1 MPAPSTPTSPSANSS
16 GVTPAKQQI
25 SKEHINEGIRATTMP
40 VLYREAAAVWGRRP
54 AFARRTKSTGAKDK
68 IAVWQPTGFDSL
80 YAEGA
85 ALAAALVELGIA
97 AKDRIG
103 MLADNRIEW
112 IIANYG
118 IQLAGCADV
127 PRGADV
133 TPADVT
139 FILPHAGATACFVE
153 TLDLWKRIEPVK
165 NEMPNVRHWILMDSA
180 KTAPEGMLHMNDLI
194 ARGHSL
200 RESGD
205 RSAEERTNGVKPE
218 DLCTLIYTS
227 GTTGA
232 PKGVMLSHSNIL
244 YALDLM
250 PIDLSPNDRILS
262 ILPVWHIF
270 ERVFEVLAISRGICT
285 YYSSVRFLSEDFKN
299 VQPTFMGSAPRLW
312 ESLYVRIIE
321 GIGKAHIVRRILFHS
336 AYKLATMYRGSLNF
350 ILKNNLQLTKP
361 NPLVYAI
368 GAVFHAIRWVLIVPI
383 YGFFNV
389 AVLERLRQGLGASL
403 RGTVSGGGSLP
414 KHVDDFFNNVGIPVL
429 EGYGLTETSGPLTA
443 RGPQNLV
450 VGTVGPPLAGTELR
464 IIDINT
470 GELLY
475 PNSARPDMGR
485 GLKGE
490 IHARGPQIMKAYHD
504 NEEATSKVF
513 DQHGYFNTGDIG
525 MMTFNDCIKI
535 MGRSK
540 DTIVLASGENVEPVP
555 IEDRLLQSAL
565 IDHIMLVG
573 QDQKHMAALIVPS
586 LNGLE
591 AKGIKLNDV
600 SEAVDNE
607 QVKQLLAK
615 EIKIEISGENGFKSF
630 ERVHDLRIL
639 GKPFEVGDELTNK
652 FTMKR
657 AVITDKYENLIGEIY
672 K

>member
-1 MPAPSTPTSPSANSS
+1 MSAPSTATPESA
-16 GVTPAKQQI
+16 GVTPEKQKI
-25 SKEHINEGIRATTMP
+25 SDEHINEGIRATTMP

-68 IAVWQPTGFDSL
+68 IAVWKPAGFDSL

-97 AKDRIG
+97 PKDRIG

-118 IQLAGCADV
+118 IQLAGAADV

-133 TPADVT
+133 TAGDVT
-139 FILPHAGATACFVE
+139 YILPHAGATACFVE
-153 TLDLWKRIEPVK
+153 TLDLWKRLEPVK
-165 NEMPNVRHWILMDSA
+165 GDIPSVRHWILMDSA
-180 KTAPEGMLHMNDLI
+180 QKAPEGMLHMNDLI
-194 ARGHSL
+194 ARGHAM
-200 RESGD
+200 REAGD
-205 RSAEERTNGVKPE
+205 RTAEERTEAVQPE

-232 PKGVMLSHSNIL
+232 PKGVRLSHSNML
-244 YALDLM
+244 YALDLI
-250 PIDLSPNDRILS
+250 PLELSPNDRILS

-285 YYSSVRFLSEDFKN
+285 YYSSVRFLGEDFKN

-312 ESLYVRIIE
+312 ESLYIRIIE
-321 GIGKAHIVRRILFHS
+321 GIGKAHPVRRILFHS
-336 AYKLATMYRGSLNF
+336 AYKLASMYRGSLNYMM
-350 ILKNNLQLTKP
+350 KRELQLTKP
-361 NPLVYAI
+361 NPLLHAI
-368 GAVFHAIRWVLIVPI
+368 GSLLHLVRWILITPL

-403 RGTVSGGGSLP
+403 RGTVSGGGALP
-414 KHVDDFFNNVGIPVL
+414 KHVDDFFNNIGIPVL

-443 RGPQNLV
+443 RRPDNLV
-450 VGTVGPPLAGTELR
+450 IGTVGPPLAGTELR

-475 PNSARPDMGR
+475 PNNSRPDMGR

-504 NEEATSKVF
+504 NPEATEKVF
-513 DQHGYFNTGDIG
+513 DQHEYFNTGDIG
-525 MMTFNDCIKI
+525 MMTFNNCIKI

-555 IEDRLLQSAL
+555 IEGRLQQSPL

-591 AKGIKLNDV
+591 AKGIKLNDT

-607 QVKQLLAK
+607 QVKQLLAA
-615 EIKIEISGENGFKSF
+615 EIKVQISSENGFKSF
-630 ERVHDLRIL
+630 ERVHDLRIV
-639 GKPFEVGDELTNK
+639 GKPFEVGDELTNLAK
-652 FTMKR
+652 LKR
-657 AVITDKYENLIGEIY
+657 AVITDKYEHLIDDIY